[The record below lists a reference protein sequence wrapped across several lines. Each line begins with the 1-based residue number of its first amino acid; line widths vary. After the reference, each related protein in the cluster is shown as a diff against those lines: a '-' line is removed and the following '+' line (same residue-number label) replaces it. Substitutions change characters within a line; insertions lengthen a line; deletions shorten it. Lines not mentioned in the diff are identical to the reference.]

1 MTKQNGRGTEKDR
14 TQGPNEETETMKTDS
29 TNPTPIHTDPQPGG
43 ELATGSTTR
52 SNHIGSE
59 EKKEKANMKN
69 IHSDIDEAKDMEKKD
84 AGHAEATRFV
94 DALAAVEGEIAVI
107 SEGELATINLDIGIA
122 TVTVLGCM
130 PELRSLR
137 APLVAK
143 FDEETGS
150 LVEKLDLRARAASQA
165 NVDYYGTVQT
175 TDAVTEA
182 SKRALEARAMLL
194 VITQLLVQRKVL
206 GAEVLENL
214 RGTVGFRNQVHD
226 IQHLVSTLRRA
237 PAAAS
242 DVVSISLAE
251 LDVAEDAAKD
261 LVTAIGVREQA
272 PPLLTG
278 AAEKRQ
284 RAFTLFIRTYEEL
297 RAAINHL
304 RWREKDVETI
314 LPSLYAGRGG
324 RKKEEPT
331 DVVVAPVVN
340 DDGVTPTPV
349 VASPVVATE
358 NKPAPVKPGLP
369 GADPFVSV

>member
-1 MTKQNGRGTEKDR
+1 MKKQNGRGTEKDR
-14 TQGPNEETETMKTDS
+14 AEDPNAETEAMKTDS
-29 TNPTPIHTDPQPGG
+29 KNPTQQNPQPGAG
-43 ELATGSTTR
+43 TPG
-52 SNHIGSE
+52 IGHYENPMQNE
-59 EKKEKANMKN
+59 EKKEKANMTNKSN
-69 IHSDIDEAKDMEKKD
+69 PIEQTKDQAQKAE
-84 AGHAEATRFV
+84 HAEPTRFV
-94 DALAAVEGEIAVI
+94 DALAAVEGDIAAI
-107 SEGELATINLDIGIA
+107 PEEELATINLDIGLA

-165 NVDYYGTVQT
+165 NVDYYGTVQI

-182 SKRALEARAMLL
+182 SKRAIEMRATLL
-194 VITQLLVQRKVL
+194 AITQLLVQRKVL

-214 RGTVGFRNQVHD
+214 RGTVGFRNQAHD
-226 IQHLVSTLRRA
+226 LQHLVSVLRRA
-237 PAAAS
+237 NGAAAA
-242 DVVSISLAE
+242 VVAISTAE
-251 LDVAEDAAKD
+251 LDAAEDAARD
-261 LVTAIGVREQA
+261 LIVAMGLREQA
-272 PPLLTG
+272 PPFVSE

-324 RKKEEPT
+324 RKKEEDVAPP
-331 DVVVAPVVN
+331 VVVSPAPSPEVVSPSSEPVV
-340 DDGVTPTPV
+340 VSRPSTPIR
-349 VASPVVATE
+349 
-358 NKPAPVKPGLP
+358 PGMP
-369 GADPFVSV
+369 GADPFSPA

>member
-1 MTKQNGRGTEKDR
+1 
-14 TQGPNEETETMKTDS
+14 MKTDS
-29 TNPTPIHTDPQPGG
+29 KNPIHTDPQPGG
-43 ELATGSTTR
+43 EHATGGTTR
-52 SNHIGSE
+52 SNHIGGE
-59 EKKEKANMKN
+59 EKKDKANMKKT
-69 IHSDIDEAKDMEKKD
+69 HSDIDEAKDMEKKEQEAKRLEEKKD

-94 DALAAVEGEIAVI
+94 DALAAVEGEIAAI

-137 APLVAK
+137 AALVAK

-165 NVDYYGTVQT
+165 NVDYYGTVQN

-206 GAEVLENL
+206 GAGALENL

-226 IQHLVSTLRRA
+226 LQHLVSVLRRA
-237 PAAAS
+237 PAAAR

-251 LDVAEDAAKD
+251 LDVAEDAAKE

-272 PPLLTG
+272 PPVLTA

-284 RAFTLFIRTYEEL
+284 RAFTLFIRTYEQL

-304 RWREKDVETI
+304 RWREKDVESI

-331 DVVVAPVVN
+331 DVIVAPVVN
-340 DDGVTPTPV
+340 DEVVTPTPL
-349 VASPVVATE
+349 VASPVDVPE

-369 GADPFVSV
+369 GADPFAPV